1 MAIENKVFLDGQ
13 IQEYR
18 KMIDASNTVKEIIIG
33 LYVMRRPQSAI
44 GNQKGIEKTD
54 IVLVHVREK
63 EQIGY
68 LLDKKIIKGD
78 FLQVVGVYCT
88 LNGQGHY
95 KCKCGAS
102 NLCTQ
107 SVSFVHPLWMRTY
120 EVFPKKQEIVK
131 LTPLERISS
140 KDRCREILQS
150 RQTIPGQIVA
160 IKEIEKDSLGQH
172 QFLLTIQEKVENKKL
187 NSILKNVSE
196 TSNHVYMLGN
206 LCDDPV
212 YYVNENGGRVCT
224 YQLGINRAVFLEQD
238 GAGVRADYPWI
249 KSVGQQA
256 EQDHMALHKG
266 SLVWIDGSI
275 QARRDVVV
283 EKICETCGAVN
294 KIKRRV
300 MEIVPYHV
308 EYCRDCDVDNLEIM
322 KEEFDGNIGGAPE
335 ENA

>member
-18 KMIDASNTVKEIIIG
+18 KMIDASNSVKEIIIG

-44 GNQKGIEKTD
+44 GNQKGVEKTD

-63 EQIGY
+63 AQIEY
-68 LLDKKIIKGD
+68 LLEKKIIKGD

-88 LNGQGHY
+88 LNGQGHFT
-95 KCKCGAS
+95 CKCGAI
-102 NLCTQ
+102 NLYTK
-107 SVSFVHPLWMRTY
+107 SVSFVHPLWIRTY

-140 KDRCREILQS
+140 KDRCRELLQN
-150 RQTIPGQIVA
+150 RQTVSGQIVA
-160 IKEIEKDSLGQH
+160 IKELEKDSLGQY
-172 QFLLTIQEKVENKKL
+172 QFLLTIRENVENKTL
-187 NSILKNVSE
+187 NSVLKNISE

-206 LCDDPV
+206 LCDDPL
-212 YYVNENGGRVCT
+212 YHVNENGGRVCS

-238 GAGVRADYPWI
+238 GVGVRADYPWI

-275 QARRDVVV
+275 QARKDVVI
-283 EKICETCGAVN
+283 EKTCETCGEMAR
-294 KIKRRV
+294 IKRRV

-308 EYCRDCDVDNLEIM
+308 EYCRDCNVDNLEV
-322 KEEFDGNIGGAPE
+322 KEEFNGHIGGTPE
-335 ENA
+335 EDV